1 MLKMLR
7 LEANGARLEQ
17 EVEGGEIKIRGLA
30 AEAEEMKIALA
41 VSAQAHAAAV
51 AEAKSAVQLIGLKE
65 EARAAAAAEA
75 VRLAS
80 ALAKEMAET
89 KRLDAENVSLGK
101 DVQSLAKQ
109 RDQMQSELATSLDE
123 QVRLRSVIGASSTNN
138 SMATP
143 KNRETATQF

>member
-1 MLKMLR
+1 VLKILR

-17 EVEGGEIKIRGLA
+17 EVEGGKTQIRVLTA
-30 AEAEEMKIALA
+30 DAEKMKIALA

-51 AEAKSAVQLIGLKE
+51 AEAKSAVEMTALKE

-75 VRLAS
+75 VRLTS
-80 ALAKEMAET
+80 ALAKEMAES

-123 QVRLRSVIGASSTNN
+123 QVRLRSVIGASTTNN
-138 SMATP
+138 SIFGHT
-143 KNRETATQF
+143 KK